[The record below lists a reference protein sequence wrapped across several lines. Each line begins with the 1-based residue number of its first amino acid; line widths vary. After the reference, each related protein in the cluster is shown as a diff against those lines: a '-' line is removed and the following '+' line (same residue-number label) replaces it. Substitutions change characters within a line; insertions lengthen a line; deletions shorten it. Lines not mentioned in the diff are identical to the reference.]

1 MNLSDRKEN
10 IQEQNDH
17 VNQVEKEQLKE
28 NEELK
33 DIGENEKELTE
44 NEENIAEQLG
54 EYYEEQNNKIHQK
67 IKVYNIVDNKNLK
80 SIETND
86 SDSLVVFLSSSVKM
100 SKNKIENYDEN
111 NDSDEDNTDN
121 DEIGPK
127 NSIRKMTLN

>member
-1 MNLSDRKEN
+1 MCIRDSA
-10 IQEQNDH
+10 
-17 VNQVEKEQLKE
+17 NQVENEKIKE
-28 NEELK
+28 N
-33 DIGENEKELTE
+33 ENEKEFTE

-80 SIETND
+80 SKVTND
-86 SDSLVVFLSSSVKM
+86 SDSDLVVFLSSSVKM

-111 NDSDEDNTDN
+111 NSDEDNTDN

-127 NSIRKMTLN
+127 NSIRKMPLN